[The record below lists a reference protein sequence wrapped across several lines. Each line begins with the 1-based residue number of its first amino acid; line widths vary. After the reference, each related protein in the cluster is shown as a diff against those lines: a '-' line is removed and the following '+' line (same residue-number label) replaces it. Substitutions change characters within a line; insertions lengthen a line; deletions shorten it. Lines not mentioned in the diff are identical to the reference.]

1 MILNNAIIDDVKKKS
16 GLMFDKAGDFGLLS
30 SYILKETGRSIGATT
45 LKRLFNYINDE
56 RKTSEYTLNT
66 IALYIGYNS
75 WNDYSASKNI
85 DSEWGYADEAIYV
98 SALDVGTRIVVKYLN
113 RTITFEVCAMN
124 GKNVLKVISSVNSSL
139 RPLDVLFVYRIKQGR
154 ILEAEK
160 VIRGSDIGNYKT
172 NGEIKTMEIT
182 NRNN

>member
-30 SYILKETGRSIGATT
+30 SYIFKETGRSIGTTT

-66 IALYIGYNS
+66 IALYIGYKS
-75 WNDYSASKNI
+75 WDDYSASKNL
-85 DSEWGYADEAIYV
+85 DSEWGYADETIYI
-98 SALDVGTRIVVKYLN
+98 STLDVGTKIIIKYLN
-113 RTITFEVCAMN
+113 RAITFEVCIMY

-139 RPLDVLFVYRIKQGR
+139 QPMDILFVYRIKKGC

-160 VIRGSDIGNYKT
+160 VLRGSDIGNYRT
-172 NGEIKTMEIT
+172 NGEIKTIEII
-182 NRNN
+182 N